1 MRIVK
6 TVINHQDERG
16 EIRDILTHQSVDA
29 VTFISCRAGSVRANH
44 YHKLSVQYTYILRGS
59 FDAYTQQGEDAA
71 TRESHR
77 VSAGDVSIHD
87 AGEAHAFK
95 ALEDGEMLSLTLGPR
110 NGEDYEKDTYRLK
123 EKMVE

>member
-6 TVINHQDERG
+6 TTANHQDERG

-29 VTFISCRAGSVRANH
+29 VTYITCRAGSVRANH
-44 YHKLSVQYTYILRGS
+44 YHKFSVQYTYVLRGG
-59 FDAYTQQGEDAA
+59 FDAYSQQGEDGT

-77 VSAGDVSIHD
+77 VTVGDLVIHE
-87 AGEAHAFK
+87 AGEAHAFR
-95 ALEDGEMLSLTLGPR
+95 ALEDGEILSLTMGPR